1 MIKMPQRSVT
11 RFFIPLIDVLLLLFV
26 IFLLMPLKSEDD
38 INKSKETA
46 QNLAE
51 DVEALERELQNLR
64 EELALYRDLK
74 PSLLELQALR
84 EELERMKAAAKKSLQ
99 ERAAVQVIDID
110 GKTGD
115 IYFYDAGKD
124 PPRIP
129 LPTEAAVKELID
141 RHKKENPGR
150 ELYYLFVYPR
160 PETAYPTRAQAR
172 RYADWF
178 ASVANSLK
186 ESR

>member
-1 MIKMPQRSVT
+1 MIKMPVRSVT

-26 IFLLMPLKSEDD
+26 IFLLMPLKNEDD
-38 INKSKETA
+38 ILKSQEKA
-46 QNLAE
+46 QNLSE
-51 DVEALERELQNLR
+51 DVEALERELQQLR

-74 PSLLELQALR
+74 PSLIELQSLR
-84 EELERMKAAAKKSLQ
+84 EEVDRMKAAAKKSLQ

-110 GKTGD
+110 GKTGE

-129 LPTEAAVKELID
+129 LPNEVAVVALID

-150 ELYYLFVYPR
+150 DLYYLFAYPR
-160 PETAYPTRAQAR
+160 PETTYPTRLQVR
-172 RYADWF
+172 DYSRWF

-186 ESR
+186 DR